1 MGQQQPR
8 VNENRFYS
16 YPMHRVVAIIDDD
29 AQVKAALQDLQQG
42 GVEEVTGV
50 NVLSGPEGAQ
60 LLDRAG
66 TQHGFRGRV
75 LRLTQR
81 GAFEGDALQ
90 AHERALNNGHQ
101 VIYVPVRG
109 EPQRRQIVT
118 ILRAAGGHDLLYFRR
133 WGVEDLRF

>member
-1 MGQQQPR
+1 MGRQPR
-8 VNENRFYS
+8 VNENRFYR

-29 AQVKAALQDLQQG
+29 AQVKAAMQDVQQA
-42 GVEEVTGV
+42 GVEVTEV

-101 VIYVPVRG
+101 VIYVPARG
-109 EPQRRQIVT
+109 EPQRGRVVD
-118 ILRAAGGHDLLYFRR
+118 ILRTAGGHDLLYFRR